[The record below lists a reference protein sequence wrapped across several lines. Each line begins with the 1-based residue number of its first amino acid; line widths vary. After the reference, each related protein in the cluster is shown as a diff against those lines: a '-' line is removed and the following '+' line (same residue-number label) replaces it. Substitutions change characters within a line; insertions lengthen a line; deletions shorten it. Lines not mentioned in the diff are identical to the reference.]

1 MSTLSHSLCQ
11 FWSAEKRVGEHNL
24 QQPETDRVVAITFLT
39 VSDQQTGPEDTR
51 PYLPP
56 QFKKR
61 VKGV

>member
-24 QQPETDRVVAITFLT
+24 QQPERDRVVAITFLT
-39 VSDQQTGPEDTR
+39 VPDQQTGPEDTR

-56 QFKKR
+56 Q
-61 VKGV
+61 